1 MADHKQAAELAQQ
14 IAQKTEVSQTTSVT
28 PAGQDERV
36 DRDDSSLIE
45 AINQVFALFRLNYH
59 NQYYAAWSDAQ
70 QLGQVKRLWLEA
82 LSEFSDEL
90 ILMGARRAIEGSD
103 YLPTLNRM
111 LASCS
116 EALSELGLPHVATAY
131 EEACLA
137 PSPKAEA
144 SWSHPIVYLA
154 GRDASW
160 YLLANHGRNEA
171 WPVFQNHY
179 NHWLKRALRGETLVI
194 PERKQLEAPCD
205 AASMDLNDRIT
216 ALSAL
221 REETGL

>member
-14 IAQKTEVSQTTSVT
+14 IAQKTEVSQTTSAT

-82 LSEFSDEL
+82 LSEFSGEL

-116 EALSELGLPHVATAY
+116 EALSELGLPSAH
-131 EEACLA
+131 
-137 PSPKAEA
+137 
-144 SWSHPIVYLA
+144 
-154 GRDASW
+154 R
-160 YLLANHGRNEA
+160 
-171 WPVFQNHY
+171 
-179 NHWLKRALRGETLVI
+179 LRG
-194 PERKQLEAPCD
+194 
-205 AASMDLNDRIT
+205 
-216 ALSAL
+216 
-221 REETGL
+221 GLPGT

>member
-14 IAQKTEVSQTTSVT
+14 IAQKTEVSQTTSAT

-82 LSEFSDEL
+82 LSEFSGEL
-90 ILMGARRAIEGSD
+90 VLMGARRAIEGSD

-111 LASCS
+111 MSSCS
-116 EALSELGLPHVATAY
+116 EALSELGLPPATTAY

-154 GRDASW
+154 GRDTSW
-160 YLLANHGRNEA
+160 YLLANHARGEA
-171 WPVFQNHY
+171 WPVFQGHY
-179 NHWLKRALRGETLVI
+179 NRWMKRARRGETLLI
-194 PERKQLEAPCD
+194 PERTQLAAPVR
-205 AASMDLNDRIT
+205 AESMNLKDRRK

-221 REETGL
+221 RKEMGL

>member
-1 MADHKQAAELAQQ
+1 VADHKQAAELAQQ

-82 LSEFSDEL
+82 LSEFSGEL

-116 EALSELGLPHVATAY
+116 EALSELGLPSAATAY

-144 SWSHPIVYLA
+144 NWSHPIVYLA

-160 YLLANHGRNEA
+160 YLLANHARGEA
-171 WPVFQNHY
+171 WPVFQGHY
-179 NHWLKRALRGETLVI
+179 NRWLKRALRGETLLI
-194 PERKQLEAPCD
+194 PERTQLEAPGR
-205 AASMDLNDRIT
+205 AEIMDLKDRKK

-221 REETGL
+221 RKEMGL

>member
-14 IAQKTEVSQTTSVT
+14 IAQKTEVSQTTSAT
-28 PAGQDERV
+28 PAGQGERV
-36 DRDDSSLIE
+36 DRDDSSLFE
-45 AINQVFALFRLNYH
+45 VINQVFALFRLNYH

-82 LSEFSDEL
+82 LSEFSGEL

-116 EALSELGLPHVATAY
+116 EALSELGLPSATTAY
-131 EEACLA
+131 EEACLV

-160 YLLANHGRNEA
+160 YLLANHARSEA
-171 WPVFQNHY
+171 WPVFQGHY
-179 NHWLKRALRGETLVI
+179 NLWLKRALRGETLMI
-194 PERKQLEAPCD
+194 PKRRQLEAPNE
-205 AASMDLNDRIT
+205 AANMDVKDRKT

-221 REETGL
+221 RKDMGL

>member
-1 MADHKQAAELAQQ
+1 VADHKQAAELAQQ
-14 IAQKTEVSQTTSVT
+14 IAQKTEVSPTTSAT
-28 PAGQDERV
+28 PAGQDDRA
-36 DRDDSSLIE
+36 DRDDGSLIE

-82 LSEFSDEL
+82 LSEFSGEL

-111 LASCS
+111 LSSCS
-116 EALSELGLPHVATAY
+116 DALSDLGLPSAATAY

-144 SWSHPIVYLA
+144 AWSHPLVYLA

-160 YLLANHGRNEA
+160 YLLANQARADA
-171 WPVFQNHY
+171 WPIFQGHY
-179 NHWLKRALRGETLVI
+179 NRWLKRALRGEALTI
-194 PERKQLEAPCD
+194 PERKQLEAPTEPV
-205 AASMDLNDRIT
+205 SMDLKDRKT

-221 REETGL
+221 RKEMGL

>member
-1 MADHKQAAELAQQ
+1 
-14 IAQKTEVSQTTSVT
+14 
-28 PAGQDERV
+28 
-36 DRDDSSLIE
+36 
-45 AINQVFALFRLNYH
+45 VFALFRLNYH

-82 LSEFSDEL
+82 LGHFSSDL

-116 EALSELGLPHVATAY
+116 EALGELGLPTANAAY

-137 PSPKAEA
+137 PSPKADA
-144 SWSHPIVYLA
+144 AWTHPIAYLA
-154 GRDASW
+154 GRDTGW
-160 YLLANHGRNEA
+160 YLLANNTRSEA
-171 WPVFQNHY
+171 WPAFQAHY
-179 NHWLKRALRGETLVI
+179 NQWLRRALAGETLMI
-194 PERKQLEAPCD
+194 PERKAIDAPQEQD
-205 AASMDLNDRIT
+205 AMSNDQRKA

-221 REETGL
+221 RQQLGF

>member
-14 IAQKTEVSQTTSVT
+14 IAQKTEVSQTTSAI
-28 PAGQDERV
+28 PAGQDERT
-36 DRDDSSLIE
+36 DRDDSNLIE

-59 NQYYAAWSDAQ
+59 NQYYAAWSDSQ

-116 EALSELGLPHVATAY
+116 EALSELGLPSADEAY

-144 SWSHPIVYLA
+144 AWSHPIVYLA
-154 GRDASW
+154 GRDTSW
-160 YLLANHGRNEA
+160 YLLANHARNEA
-171 WPVFQNHY
+171 WPVFQSHY
-179 NHWLKRALRGETLVI
+179 NRWMKRALHGETLVI
-194 PERKQLEAPCD
+194 PERKQLEAPSE
-205 AASMDLNDRIT
+205 AAKMDLSDRKA

-221 REETGL
+221 RKEIGL

>member
-82 LSEFSDEL
+82 LSEFSGEL
-90 ILMGARRAIEGSD
+90 ILMGARRAIEG
-103 YLPTLNRM
+103 
-111 LASCS
+111 
-116 EALSELGLPHVATAY
+116 LSLIH
-131 EEACLA
+131 
-137 PSPKAEA
+137 
-144 SWSHPIVYLA
+144 I
-154 GRDASW
+154 
-160 YLLANHGRNEA
+160 
-171 WPVFQNHY
+171 
-179 NHWLKRALRGETLVI
+179 
-194 PERKQLEAPCD
+194 
-205 AASMDLNDRIT
+205 
-216 ALSAL
+216 
-221 REETGL
+221 

>member
-1 MADHKQAAELAQQ
+1 MADHKPAWELAQQ
-14 IAQKTEVSQTTSVT
+14 IAQKTEVSQTTSAT

-36 DRDDSSLIE
+36 DRDDSSLFE
-45 AINQVFALFRLNYH
+45 VINQVFALFRLNYH

-82 LSEFSDEL
+82 LSEFSGEL

-116 EALSELGLPHVATAY
+116 EALSELGLPSATTAY
-131 EEACLA
+131 EEACLV

-160 YLLANHGRNEA
+160 YLLANHARSEA
-171 WPVFQNHY
+171 WPVFQGHY
-179 NHWLKRALRGETLVI
+179 NLWLKRALRGETLMI
-194 PERKQLEAPCD
+194 PKRRQLEAPNE
-205 AASMDLNDRIT
+205 AANMDVKDRKT

-221 REETGL
+221 RKDMGL

>member
-82 LSEFSDEL
+82 LSEFSGEL

-116 EALSELGLPHVATAY
+116 EALSELGLPSAATAY

-137 PSPKAEA
+137 PNPKADA
-144 SWSHPIVYLA
+144 SWSHPIVYLT

-160 YLLANHGRNEA
+160 HLLANHARSEA

-179 NHWLKRALRGETLVI
+179 NRWLKRALRGETLMI
-194 PERKQLEAPCD
+194 PERKRLEAPSD
-205 AASMDLNDRIT
+205 GGSMDLNDRKT

-221 REETGL
+221 RKEMGL

>member
-82 LSEFSDEL
+82 LSEFSGEL

-116 EALSELGLPHVATAY
+116 EALSELGSLSGH
-131 EEACLA
+131 
-137 PSPKAEA
+137 
-144 SWSHPIVYLA
+144 
-154 GRDASW
+154 R
-160 YLLANHGRNEA
+160 
-171 WPVFQNHY
+171 
-179 NHWLKRALRGETLVI
+179 LRGGMLGTQPKGRGQLV
-194 PERKQLEAPCD
+194 
-205 AASMDLNDRIT
+205 SSDR
-216 ALSAL
+216 LP
-221 REETGL
+221 RG

>member
-1 MADHKQAAELAQQ
+1 MADQHQAGELAQQ
-14 IAQKTEVSQTTSVT
+14 IARKTEASQTTSVT

-36 DRDDSSLIE
+36 DRDDGNLVE

-82 LSEFSDEL
+82 LSDFSGEL
-90 ILMGARRAIEGSD
+90 ILMGARRAIEASD

-111 LASCS
+111 LTSCS
-116 EALSELGLPHVATAY
+116 DALSELGLPSAANAY

-137 PSPKAEA
+137 PNPKAEA

-160 YLLANHGRNEA
+160 YLLANHARGEA
-171 WPVFQNHY
+171 WPVFQGHY
-179 NHWLKRALRGETLVI
+179 NRWLKRALRGETFTI
-194 PERKQLEAPCD
+194 PERKQLEAPNEE
-205 AASMDLNDRIT
+205 ASMDLKDRKT

-221 REETGL
+221 RKAMGL

>member
-28 PAGQDERV
+28 PAGQDEAAE
-36 DRDDSSLIE
+36 RDDGSLIE

-82 LSEFSDEL
+82 LSEFSGEL

-116 EALSELGLPHVATAY
+116 EALSELGCPRRPPPTRRLAWHPAQRLRQAGLIRSSTLRVRTRAGICWPTMPAARPGQYSKITTTA
-131 EEACLA
+131 
-137 PSPKAEA
+137 
-144 SWSHPIVYLA
+144 
-154 GRDASW
+154 G
-160 YLLANHGRNEA
+160 
-171 WPVFQNHY
+171 
-179 NHWLKRALRGETLVI
+179 
-194 PERKQLEAPCD
+194 
-205 AASMDLNDRIT
+205 
-216 ALSAL
+216 
-221 REETGL
+221 

>member
-1 MADHKQAAELAQQ
+1 VADHKQAAELAQQ
-14 IAQKTEVSQTTSVT
+14 IAQKTEASQTTSAT
-28 PAGQDERV
+28 PAGQVERV

-82 LSEFSDEL
+82 LSDFSGEL
-90 ILMGARRAIEGSD
+90 ILMGARREMEGSD

-111 LASCS
+111 LVSCS
-116 EALSELGLPHVATAY
+116 EALSELGLPSAATAY

-137 PSPKAEA
+137 SSPKAEA

-154 GRDASW
+154 GKDASW
-160 YLLANHGRNEA
+160 YLLANHARSES
-171 WPVFQNHY
+171 WPVFQGHY
-179 NHWLKRALRGETLVI
+179 NRWLKRALRGEALVI
-194 PERKQLEAPCD
+194 PKRKQLQAPSEA
-205 AASMDLNDRIT
+205 AGMDLDDRKT

-221 REETGL
+221 RKEIGL

>member
-1 MADHKQAAELAQQ
+1 MADHKQASQLAQE
-14 IAQKTEVSQTTSVT
+14 IAQKTEVSQTTSAT
-28 PAGQDERV
+28 LAGQD
-36 DRDDSSLIE
+36 DRDDGSLIE
-45 AINQVFALFRLNYH
+45 VINQVFALFRLNYH

-82 LSEFSDEL
+82 LSEFSGDL

-116 EALSELGLPHVATAY
+116 EALSELGLPSATAAY

-137 PSPKAEA
+137 PSPKTEA

-160 YLLANHGRNEA
+160 YLLANHVRGEA
-171 WPVFQNHY
+171 WPVFQGHY
-179 NHWLKRALRGETLVI
+179 NRWLRRALRGDTLMI
-194 PERKQLEAPCD
+194 PERKQLEAPSERV
-205 AASMDLNDRIT
+205 SMELNDRKT

-221 REETGL
+221 RKKMRL

>member
-1 MADHKQAAELAQQ
+1 MADHKQAAELARE
-14 IAQKTEVSQTTSVT
+14 IAQKTEVSQTTSAT

-82 LSEFSDEL
+82 LSEFSGEL

-116 EALSELGLPHVATAY
+116 EALSELGLPSAATAY
-131 EEACLA
+131 EDCLLYTS
-137 PSPKAEA
+137 PSP
-144 SWSHPIVYLA
+144 
-154 GRDASW
+154 RDRTRS
-160 YLLANHGRNEA
+160 RM
-171 WPVFQNHY
+171 P
-179 NHWLKRALRGETLVI
+179 
-194 PERKQLEAPCD
+194 
-205 AASMDLNDRIT
+205 S
-216 ALSAL
+216 SA
-221 REETGL
+221 